1 MYNNFDIGCNTTLYL
16 FLALNNQ
23 LEAKKREY
31 DELTNKY
38 ELLEDEHVK
47 IKSQANLQKEQLQR

>member
-1 MYNNFDIGCNTTLYL
+1 MYYNFDIGCNTTLYL
-16 FLALNNQ
+16 VSALNNQ
-23 LEAKKREY
+23 LEAKRREY